1 MAVEDIVPQHERGGI
16 AAHEVRADMIG
27 LGQPLG
33 FGLHGIGQG
42 HAPFAAVAQK
52 SLKGCRVMGRS
63 DDQDVANARQHQGRQ
78 RIIDHRL
85 VIDRHQLFRDAFG
98 QRIES
103 CAGPAGQYNS
113 LAHIK
118 LPQRRS
124 RCKVG
129 GCRLQGDVA
138 ARNVWLCDGVGP
150 ERDSASGR
158 QKVAAARG
166 RGIAALPRSRL
177 AVTSAVA

>member
-1 MAVEDIVPQHERGGI
+1 MGDLVPGPVGDGTWI
-16 AAHEVRADMIG
+16 AWEKYSSTNVV
-27 LGQPLG
+27 
-33 FGLHGIGQG
+33 
-42 HAPFAAVAQK
+42 AAVAQK
-52 SLKGCRVMGRS
+52 SLKGRRVMGRS
-63 DDQDVANARQHQGRQ
+63 DDQDVANARQHQGGQ

-138 ARNVWLCDGVGP
+138 ARNVWLCDGFGP

-158 QKVAAARG
+158 QK
-166 RGIAALPRSRL
+166 LPAFGSG
-177 AVTSAVA
+177 